1 MVTNYQAL
9 GASLVEWAINSKTEF
24 LDANAETK
32 ELVEL
37 VKKRGIAY
45 PNRNLAFFKT
55 IYAELEVPNRNRVR
69 LPKDAVIKGLP
80 TMAGCQINFDHTGAH
95 NICGFMLDS
104 KIEDNFVVVYGA
116 LFKEAFKEEF
126 KKVQSKF
133 ANKELFVSFEIH
145 RYNAEG
151 KDITSE
157 MKDGTLRVDE
167 ITFSGCGLL
176 LSERPACPKARVLNL
191 LASDK
196 IIAGADVTLTDGN
209 ETVNVMYAEMFMDKP
224 ECKKCEKCTCGKGDT
239 NMGEIKEPEDVIIES
254 SLELEDAEFITFDFE
269 NADEGSFA
277 EDTVEA
283 KKLKYSERQN
293 LKDSDFA
300 LIQTVKNK
308 KTGETRKIRR
318 FPINDEAHV
327 RNALARLPQAKGLS
341 PEEKKVVE
349 EKILRKAKALKMT
362 DLLEKHKK
370 ASEEVIEAKK
380 CKACSKEM
388 PKDYAADTCEEC
400 LKAAVPAA
408 EEEKKEVAAAIET
421 TTVVNQEST
430 ETVKTVIDDAGV
442 KTVTD
447 EGSSTVTREI
457 TTPEGTKETMKEE
470 VTRKVTY
477 TIEEVEQ
484 MVDDLEASLEGAIPT
499 QVSKRIKELLKDGK
513 SFKEAAKTA
522 WDEYKKA
529 KASEDAVVVD
539 AHKVEIEVKD
549 KEIATLKT
557 ELEAKTQEIATLKA
571 ALIPPEK
578 KADLVVAGNSE
589 DKEEKEESALRTV
602 VDYHADVKFNRNRK
616 R

>member
-9 GASLVEWAINSKTEF
+9 GASLVEWAMNSRTEF

-32 ELVEL
+32 ELIEL
-37 VKKRGIAY
+37 VKGRGIAY

-55 IYAELEVPNRNRVR
+55 IYAELEVPNRNKVR

-95 NICGFMLDS
+95 NICGFMLDA
-104 KIEDNFVVVYGA
+104 KIEDNFIVVYGA

-157 MKDGTLRVDE
+157 LKDGTLRVND

-191 LASDK
+191 LASEK
-196 IIAGADVTLTDGN
+196 ILAGADITLVDGSEDTN
-209 ETVNVMYAEMFMDKP
+209 IIYAEMFMEKS
-224 ECKKCEKCTCGKGDT
+224 ECRKCENCTCGKGDT
-239 NMGEIKEPEDVIIES
+239 KMDEIKKQEEVILES
-254 SLELEDAEFITFDFE
+254 SE
-269 NADEGSFA
+269 
-277 EDTVEA
+277 
-283 KKLKYSERQN
+283 
-293 LKDSDFA
+293 
-300 LIQTVKNK
+300 
-308 KTGETRKIRR
+308 
-318 FPINDEAHV
+318 P
-327 RNALARLPQAKGLS
+327 
-341 PEEKKVVE
+341 
-349 EKILRKAKALKMT
+349 
-362 DLLEKHKK
+362 
-370 ASEEVIEAKK
+370 VIEAKK
-380 CKACSKEM
+380 CKACNKEM
-388 PKDYAADTCEEC
+388 PKEYTEETCEEC
-400 LKAAVPAA
+400 LKATVPAA
-408 EEEKKEVAAAIET
+408 EEKKEEVAAAVET

-430 ETVKTVIDDAGV
+430 ETVKTVVDDAGV

-447 EGSSTVTREI
+447 EGSSTVTREV

-484 MVDDLEASLEGAIPT
+484 MVDDLEASLEGAIPAP
-499 QVSKRIKELLKDGK
+499 VSKRIKELLKEGK
-513 SFKEAAKTA
+513 SFKDAAKTA
-522 WDEYKKA
+522 WSEYKTA

-539 AHKVEIEVKD
+539 AHKLELEAKD

-571 ALIPPEK
+571 AVVPPEK
-578 KADLVVAGNSE
+578 KADLVVAGVSP
-589 DKEEKEESALRTV
+589 DKEEKEESALSKV
-602 VDYHADVKFNRNRK
+602 VDYHADAKFNRTRK